1 MMCLPSMP
9 PPFPRLLRLEKRIR
23 KWEEEQSGKRETK
36 LKVSIDAWE
45 SPPRG
50 VDSEE
55 AGRSSHGSFAIFFE
69 RIDWDRGHDFIDASM
84 NRSAL

>member
-1 MMCLPSMP
+1 MMCLPPMP

-23 KWEEEQSGKRETK
+23 KWEGERETK

>member
-1 MMCLPSMP
+1 MFATYATSLSS
-9 PPFPRLLRLEKRIR
+9 FASAR
-23 KWEEEQSGKRETK
+23 KANPKEEQSGKRETK